1 MPLTFKQAID
11 QARRKAKQHARDYF
25 VICEDEEFLAVDD
38 LALDT
43 FYLGISE
50 HNILFCTGDD

>member
-25 VICEDEEFLAVDD
+25 VVRESDEYHVTDD
-38 LALDT
+38 LGLDT
-43 FYLGISE
+43 FFIGISE